1 MLAQVF
7 VPLFRIFRVLA
18 VLRVSHRLVNRNY
31 FSLSEFNYARCFARN
46 MLPGQRSILRI
57 NKQSCKWTKDVQYD
71 VYNRKSARVSSL
83 RISWFSKY
91 HSSLKRIRLDNITV
105 ILVISFSPKL
115 LKNTQGAKNIS
126 RYRVKH
132 FAWKLYL

>member
-18 VLRVSHRLVNRNY
+18 VLRASDRLVNRNY

-57 NKQSCKWTKDVQYD
+57 NKESCKWTKDVQYD
-71 VYNRKSARVSSL
+71 VYNPKRARVSSL
-83 RISWFSKY
+83 RISWFSRY
-91 HSSLKRIRLDNITV
+91 SSLKRIRLDNITV
-105 ILVISFSPKL
+105 TLVISVKPKL
-115 LKNTQGAKNIS
+115 LKNTQGVKRIS
-126 RYRVKH
+126 MRYRVKH